1 MYVHMGC
8 VFYMQSIVV
17 EMAPAHCL
25 AHSFLFLLSEVLKRR
40 FIRLT
45 YSQGIPVGR
54 SFFKNILWKHLLLTL
69 TWYLKDL
76 PLYTNTFC
84 YAQKT

>member
-8 VFYMQSIVV
+8 VFYMRSVVV

-45 YSQGIPVGR
+45 YSQGIPEGR
-54 SFFKNILWKHLLLTL
+54 SF
-69 TWYLKDL
+69 
-76 PLYTNTFC
+76 
-84 YAQKT
+84 